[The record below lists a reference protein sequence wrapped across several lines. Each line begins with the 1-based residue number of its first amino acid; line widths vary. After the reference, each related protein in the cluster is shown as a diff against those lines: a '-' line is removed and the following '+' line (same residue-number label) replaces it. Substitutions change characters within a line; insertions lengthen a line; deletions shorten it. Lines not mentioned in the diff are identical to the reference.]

1 MPIEIQKIGDITKLM
16 CPAGTIPKR
25 MTLDLSEDSTFY
37 HTKIYYDFYDKNTD
51 KTYEGYV
58 ECKSKFPSFVNDFR
72 VMPDSDD
79 NKTIFTLTFSD
90 EEDAHV

>member
-1 MPIEIQKIGDITKLM
+1 MAIEIQKIGDITKLM
-16 CPAGTIPKR
+16 RPAGTIPKR

-37 HTKIYYDFYDKNTD
+37 HTKIYYDFYDKNTE
-51 KTYEGYV
+51 KTYEGHI

-79 NKTIFTLTFSD
+79 NKTIFTLTFSN
-90 EEDAHV
+90 E

>member
-1 MPIEIQKIGDITKLM
+1 MSIEIQKIGDITKLM

-37 HTKIYYDFYDKNTD
+37 HTKIYYDFYDKNTE

-58 ECKSKFPSFVNDFR
+58 ELKSKFPSFVNDFR

-79 NKTIFTLTFSD
+79 ETIFTFTISE
-90 EEDAHV
+90 EEDNHV